1 MSRLPKLKVKLPASY
16 LGEEVFELEEAK
28 DILNFD
34 EGIIMVEGQTVHSYD
49 DFVQL
54 ITQQKYKNL
63 EFIEI
68 VVLPIIVGG

>member
-1 MSRLPKLKVKLPASY
+1 MSRLPKLKIKLPASY
-16 LGEEVFELEEAK
+16 LSEEAFELEEAK
-28 DILNFD
+28 DILNFE

-54 ITQQKYKNL
+54 VTQQKYKNL

-68 VVLPIIVGG
+68 VVLPTIVGG